1 MSGPRESA
9 AEPTRRYLFFGRVQ
23 GVGFRYTTA
32 NLAREFGVR
41 GYVRN
46 RSDGSVELVA
56 QGAGADVDRF
66 LTELDRQF
74 VGYIERR
81 TVEDCDPD
89 EQFGGLEFRGFEVRR

>member
-1 MSGPRESA
+1 MSGQRESA
-9 AEPTRRYLFFGRVQ
+9 AEATRRCLFFGRVQ

-56 QGAGADVDRF
+56 QGAGADVEGL
-66 LTELDRQF
+66 LTELDQQF

-81 TVEDCDPD
+81 TVEGCGPD
-89 EQFGGLEFRGFEVRR
+89 EQFHGFEVRR